1 MARITRAGWAATG
14 CHRRMGR
21 PGIRGKWP
29 DPKCHHSE
37 QDMNRLC
44 RSVLLST
51 VFGVIA
57 VTARAGD
64 VAKTVEVPEAVKTL
78 KKSLST
84 LDSHVV
90 GRPDPPLP
98 YTVEPIY
105 PKLSLDNPMFVM
117 LQPGSTRLLFID
129 RGGKRLCRTFDD
141 PATGKYEVLH
151 TCEGIQ
157 YSLCTHPE
165 FLKNGLIYLG
175 GDRKS
180 KTPSGKEC
188 TVIELT
194 LDPKKGFALVDKA
207 ERVILSWDSNGH
219 NGAAIGFGHDGMLYI
234 TSGDGTS
241 DSDTNVTG
249 QKMDLLLAK
258 VLRIDVDK
266 PAKGK
271 TYSVPR
277 DNPFVGKKGVRP
289 ETWAFGLR
297 NPWRLSVDPL
307 TGDIWVG
314 NNGQDLWEQIYR
326 VQKGD
331 NFGWSVYE
339 GSHPFYLQR
348 QLGPAPHVKP
358 TFEHPHSEA
367 RSMTGGV
374 VYTAKSFKDLYG
386 AYIYGDYS
394 TGKIWAGKMD
404 GDKVAWHKEIAD
416 TTLQLVGFGHDAKGN
431 MLLVDYR
438 KPATFYALRRAPV
451 AKSPGQEFP
460 RRLSRTGLF
469 ESVKGHKVHSALIP
483 YSVNSPLWSDGA
495 HKQRYI
501 ALAVVQDKEGLRSV
515 QKVNTGNETRGWSFP
530 NGTVVVKSFGLSV
543 ADPTKADRGAGLKR
557 WVETRLLHRQQG
569 EWVGYSY
576 RWNAEQTE
584 AVLVKSGG
592 KDQVFD
598 VLGEDGE
605 MRKQTWHY
613 PSRSECMVCH
623 SRAAEYV
630 LGLSTVQMNR
640 DHVHGGVAVNQLSL
654 LAELGVSSVATAD
667 EMKARYKKRLED
679 DGADAA
685 TVKRDVAKYKPELPS
700 GHMLAGRLL
709 TKGALVD
716 PYVVGESLE
725 LRVRSYLHAN
735 CAQCHVAAGG
745 GNAQIELN
753 FSTPIAKAKLVDVKP
768 LHDNFKLKDPR
779 LVVPGNPKRSVLL
792 KRLEIRGR
800 GQMPQLATKLADR
813 RAVSLVEEWI
823 RTLPAPKPEPAK

>member
-1 MARITRAGWAATG
+1 
-14 CHRRMGR
+14 
-21 PGIRGKWP
+21 
-29 DPKCHHSE
+29 
-37 QDMNRLC
+37 MNCLC
-44 RSVLLST
+44 RTAVLST
-51 VFGVIA
+51 VFGLVA
-57 VTARAGD
+57 VTAHAAD
-64 VAKTVEVPEAVKTL
+64 LPTTVAVPEAVKTL
-78 KKSLST
+78 KKNLST
-84 LDSHVV
+84 LKSHVV

-98 YTVEPIY
+98 YVVEPIY

-129 RGGKRLCRTFDD
+129 RGGKRLCRTSDD

-151 TCEGIQ
+151 TSDGIQ
-157 YSLCTHPE
+157 YSLCTHPN

-194 LDPKKGFALVDKA
+194 LDPRKGFAVVDGA

-219 NGAAIGFGHDGMLYI
+219 NGAAIGFGHDGMLYV

-266 PAKGK
+266 PDKGK
-271 TYSVPR
+271 TYSVPV
-277 DNPFVGKKGVRP
+277 DNPFVGMKGVRP

-326 VQKGD
+326 VRKGD

-348 QLGPAPHVKP
+348 KLGPAPHVKP

-374 VYTAKSFKDLYG
+374 VYTAKTFKDLYG

-416 TTLQLVGFGHDAKGN
+416 TTLQLVGFGHDADGN

-451 AKSPGQEFP
+451 ATSPRRKFP
-460 RRLSRTGLF
+460 RQLSRTGLF
-469 ESVKGHKVHSALIP
+469 ESVKGHRVHPALIP

-501 ALAVVQDKEGLRSV
+501 ALAVSQDKEGRPVV
-515 QKVNTGNETRGWSFP
+515 QKVNTGNATRGWSFP
-530 NGTVVVKSFGLSV
+530 DGTVVVKSFGLNV
-543 ADPTKADRGAGLKR
+543 VRRANDRPMRGARR

-576 RWNAEQTE
+576 RWNDEQTD
-584 AVLVKSGG
+584 AVLVNSDG
-592 KDQVFD
+592 KDQAFD
-598 VLGEDGE
+598 VLGDDGAVRE
-605 MRKQTWHY
+605 LTWHY

-640 DHVHGGVAVNQLSL
+640 DHAHGGVAVNQLSL
-654 LAELGVSSVATAD
+654 LAELGVSSVATA
-667 EMKARYKKRLED
+667 EELKARYKRQLED
-679 DGADAA
+679 AGANADA
-685 TVKRDVAKYKPELPS
+685 VKRGLAEYKPEVPS

-716 PYVVGESLE
+716 PYVVGKSLE

-768 LHDNFKLKDPR
+768 LHGGFKLKNPR
-779 LVVPGNPKRSVLL
+779 LVVPGAPERSVLL

-800 GQMPQLATKLADR
+800 GQMPQLATMLADR

-823 RTLPAPKPEPAK
+823 KSLSSQKPGEAK